1 MVDPEA
7 RKAANAWFD
16 EADKL
21 WRTLPDA
28 ETDEEFHRIAQ
39 ECGEA
44 TMTGLRILERAR
56 KMTDLPG
63 DGTVGIA

>member
-7 RKAANAWFD
+7 RKAAFAWFD
-16 EADKL
+16 EADRL
-21 WRTLPDA
+21 WRQLADA
-28 ETDEEFHRIAQ
+28 ETDEEFRRIAK

-56 KMTDLPG
+56 KVSDLPG
-63 DGTVGIA
+63 DGTVGLA